1 MMPPE
6 IIVAGASANPFWQPC
21 AECASNPPKKTFA
34 AIKGSKRIGNIDLH
48 DLQKSLALEMW
59 LRLSSSREMPIR
71 GYASG
76 GNFPDEVISE

>member
-1 MMPPE
+1 
-6 IIVAGASANPFWQPC
+6 
-21 AECASNPPKKTFA
+21 
-34 AIKGSKRIGNIDLH
+34 LH